1 MSNDPIYLSDV
12 VLSFPS
18 IVEPRAPGENPNG
31 IKKYSGDFIMLQ
43 THPGFAE
50 FWKRVN
56 ELALDKWKEHTAAV
70 MQMIQNDRK
79 ARCYGAGQ
87 EKINKK
93 TFLPYEGYV
102 GNVFIS
108 ANNEKMPQMIQSNG
122 EPVDP
127 LNTMACAALARKL
140 YGGCKVNVAVKP
152 WIQDNTHGRG
162 IRCDLIAIQFAG
174 DGTPFGEAP
183 ADAAPLFGAVAG
195 QAQPAQAPVGA
206 GMPAAP
212 TFGAP
217 AAQPGA
223 LPSFMA
229 PQ

>member
-1 MSNDPIYLSDV
+1 MSDIIYLSDV
-12 VLSFPS
+12 VLSFPALT
-18 IVEPRAPGENPNG
+18 EPRAPGETPTAV
-31 IKKYSGDFIMLQ
+31 KKYAADLIMPQ
-43 THPGFAE
+43 AHPGFAE

-56 ELALDKWKEHTAAV
+56 EIALARWGEHTQAV
-70 MQMIQNDRK
+70 MQMIQNDRRN
-79 ARCYGAGQ
+79 RCYGAGQ

-93 TFLPYEGYV
+93 TFKPYEGYV
-102 GNVFIS
+102 GNVFVT

-127 LNTMACAALARKL
+127 LNTMACQAFARKL

-152 WIQDNTHGRG
+152 WPQDNTHGRG

-183 ADAAPLFGAVAG
+183 VDASPLFGGVVG
-195 QAQPAQAPVGA
+195 QQQPAQAPVGA

-223 LPSFMA
+223 LPGFMT